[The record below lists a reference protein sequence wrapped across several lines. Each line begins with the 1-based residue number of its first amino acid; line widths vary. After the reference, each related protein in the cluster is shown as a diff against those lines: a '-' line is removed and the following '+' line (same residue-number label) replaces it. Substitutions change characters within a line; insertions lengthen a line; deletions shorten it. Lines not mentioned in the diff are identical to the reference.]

1 MELNF
6 ITDYEKIKDNYND
19 FISDLEKLIN
29 ALKNNNRYKNLY
41 EIFSKL
47 RSKNNYL
54 YFVLFNNFEKL
65 ININF
70 ENIINI
76 DKINEMKILLNYIKE
91 NKDIISN
98 IFSSFIY
105 CIIYLY
111 VELIKSFNTSLNTK
125 YRKINKIYY
134 VLKQTVKLI
143 IYLYKTEI
151 INNIQMYDFID
162 LIIFCEESNFLNKS
176 FSDKIQNA
184 KKYILLSQLFLL
196 LQEIFI
202 QLNNKNIEDSNHN
215 DKIENIFKNDLCKF
229 YDFLKEIKD
238 NSEIT
243 SILNKSVLINN
254 NIILNFLN
262 NIISKINLENI
273 EKYEMNFRNIL
284 LDFFSEFIR
293 YNYKF

>member
-19 FISDLEKLIN
+19 FISDIEKLIN

-91 NKDIISN
+91 NKDFISN

-105 CIIYLY
+105 CIFYLY
-111 VELIKSFNTSLNTK
+111 VELIKSFNTSLNNK
-125 YRKINKIYY
+125 YIKINKIHY
-134 VLKQTVKLI
+134 VLKQTANS
-143 IYLYKTEI
+143 KT
-151 INNIQMYDFID
+151 NY
-162 LIIFCEESNFLNKS
+162 
-176 FSDKIQNA
+176 
-184 KKYILLSQLFLL
+184 
-196 LQEIFI
+196 IFI
-202 QLNNKNIEDSNHN
+202 
-215 DKIENIFKNDLCKF
+215 
-229 YDFLKEIKD
+229 
-238 NSEIT
+238 
-243 SILNKSVLINN
+243 
-254 NIILNFLN
+254 
-262 NIISKINLENI
+262 
-273 EKYEMNFRNIL
+273 
-284 LDFFSEFIR
+284 
-293 YNYKF
+293 

>member
-1 MELNF
+1 
-6 ITDYEKIKDNYND
+6 
-19 FISDLEKLIN
+19 
-29 ALKNNNRYKNLY
+29 
-41 EIFSKL
+41 
-47 RSKNNYL
+47 
-54 YFVLFNNFEKL
+54 
-65 ININF
+65 
-70 ENIINI
+70 
-76 DKINEMKILLNYIKE
+76 
-91 NKDIISN
+91 
-98 IFSSFIY
+98 
-105 CIIYLY
+105 
-111 VELIKSFNTSLNTK
+111 
-125 YRKINKIYY
+125 
-134 VLKQTVKLI
+134 
-143 IYLYKTEI
+143 
-151 INNIQMYDFID
+151 MYDFID

-176 FSDKIQNA
+176 FSDKIQYA

-229 YDFLKEIKD
+229 CDFLNEIKD

-293 YNYKF
+293 YNYKKSKIFDSIFYFLKKSFINLFNFSENKNKIIQDLFINNFFTNLLKNIFFPKNNLNDVPKIPSFD